1 MNIYLVAVLAILL
14 ASYLLDLVA
23 DLMNLRHIS
32 PGLPDEFK
40 DVYDPLKYRESQ
52 DYLRENTKHSLVTDG
67 LMTAITIG
75 FILSGGFNSVDR
87 FARSFN
93 LGQIPTG
100 LIFAGGLIC
109 LSRLC
114 HIPFDAYHTFII
126 EGKFGFNRTTPG
138 TFIMDIVKKW
148 LLGAVLGGILFSAVI
163 GIFREAGPLAW
174 LYCWGVVALFQLG
187 VIFIAPAVIM
197 PIFNKFTP
205 LEDGELKTAI
215 EDYAGSQGFK
225 MKGIFRMDA
234 SRRSS
239 KSNAFFTGFGKLR
252 RIVLFDTLIQK
263 HTLDELVSVLA
274 HEMGHYKKKHLLT
287 SALIMVMTTGLMFF
301 ILSLFINNRGLFE
314 AFKMRDVSIYASIF
328 FFGFLFIPIQT
339 MLSIFSNLL
348 SRRHEYEADAY
359 AALTY
364 GKPGAMISALKKLS
378 VDSLSN
384 LAPHPFKVF
393 LDYSHPPALQRI
405 VALKKMAAI

>member
-148 LLGAVLGGILFSAVI
+148 LLGALLGGILFSAVI

-187 VIFIAPAVIM
+187 VIFIAPAAIM

-274 HEMGHYKKKHLLT
+274 HEMGHYRKKHVLT
-287 SALIMVMTTGLMFF
+287 SALIMVMTTGLMFL

-393 LDYSHPPALQRI
+393 LDYSHPPVLQRI

>member
-1 MNIYLVAVLAILL
+1 
-14 ASYLLDLVA
+14 
-23 DLMNLRHIS
+23 
-32 PGLPDEFK
+32 
-40 DVYDPLKYRESQ
+40 
-52 DYLRENTKHSLVTDG
+52 
-67 LMTAITIG
+67 
-75 FILSGGFNSVDR
+75 
-87 FARSFN
+87 
-93 LGQIPTG
+93 
-100 LIFAGGLIC
+100 
-109 LSRLC
+109 LC

-148 LLGAVLGGILFSAVI
+148 LLGALLGGILFSAVI

-187 VIFIAPAVIM
+187 VIFIAPAAIM

-274 HEMGHYKKKHLLT
+274 HEMGHYRKKHVLT
-287 SALIMVMTTGLMFF
+287 SALIMVMTTGLMFL

-393 LDYSHPPALQRI
+393 LDYSHPPVLQRI
-405 VALKKMAAI
+405 VALKKIAAI

>member
-148 LLGAVLGGILFSAVI
+148 LLGALLGGILFSAVI

-274 HEMGHYKKKHLLT
+274 HEMGHYRKKHVLT
-287 SALIMVMTTGLMFF
+287 SALIMVMTTGLMFL

-393 LDYSHPPALQRI
+393 LDYSHPPVLQRI
-405 VALKKMAAI
+405 VALKKIAAI